1 MNQPRD
7 SVKLELL
14 VQRKVQFLKTNTCDF
29 FNVIGESEK
38 WQENCY
44 HVVFLPML
52 PTCLK
57 TYSGWPRVRSAV
69 TADSTYVQISISF
82 ASCAKEGQHLL
93 DD

>member
-1 MNQPRD
+1 MNQPKD

-14 VQRKVQFLKTNTCDF
+14 VQRKVQFLKTNPCDF
-29 FNVIGESEK
+29 FNVIGKREK

-44 HVVFLPML
+44 HVVVLPML

-57 TYSGWPRVRSAV
+57 TYGGWPRVRSTV
-69 TADSTYVQISISF
+69 IADGTYVQTSISF

-93 DD
+93 ND

>member
-1 MNQPRD
+1 MNQPKD

-14 VQRKVQFLKTNTCDF
+14 VQRKVQFLKRNTCDVL
-29 FNVIGESEK
+29 NVIGKREK

-44 HVVFLPML
+44 HVVVLPML
-52 PTCLK
+52 LKYLK
-57 TYSGWPRVRSAV
+57 TYGGWPRVRSAV
-69 TADSTYVQISISF
+69 IADNTYVQISTSF